1 MDEEV
6 RGEEQKGGMAETDRR
21 TLLRTAGLA
30 GAAGAALAGA
40 MHGKFSLAPISE
52 AQAQTATSMPKGVD
66 KPWWPSKWGKDD
78 ESGASNHI
86 TPAKVLDTAK
96 WIKDGKIYKI
106 GRVYEA
112 AMPLF
117 GARVFALRIPGSP
130 TGGPFGDNKLVYH
143 DEFLATEIGQTGT
156 PFDGPGHMGIQMGKD
171 GDKSE
176 MHFYNGLTAAEI
188 SDAYGLKKL
197 GPEKLNPFFTRGHLI
212 DLAGLKGAM
221 MDAGQEISLADMRG
235 ALQKQGMQ
243 ETDIKPGDA
252 IFFNTGW
259 GSLWMKNNDRYNSGE
274 PGIGLEVARWVIEKD
289 LCLTG
294 ADTWAVEVVPN
305 PDKSLAFPVHGELI
319 CKQAIL
325 NHENLTFDALIAD
338 KKYQFV
344 YIFVPAP
351 IKGATGS
358 NGCPIAVT

>member
-40 MHGKFSLAPISE
+40 MPGKFSLAPGTVAESK
-52 AQAQTATSMPKGVD
+52 TATSMPKGVD

-86 TPAKVLDTAK
+86 TPAKVLDAAK

-106 GRVYEA
+106 GRTYEA

-130 TGGPFGDNKLVYH
+130 RGGPFGDNKLVYH

-156 PFDGPGHMGIQMGKD
+156 QFDGLGHIGIQMGKD

-176 MHFYNGLTAAEI
+176 MRFYNGLTAAEI

-197 GPEKLNPFFTRGHLI
+197 GIEKLKPIFTRAHLV
-212 DLAGLKGAM
+212 DMVALKGGM
-221 MDAGQEISLADMRG
+221 MDAAQEITSADIKAALA
-235 ALQKQGMQ
+235 KQNIP
-243 ETDIKPGDA
+243 ESDIKPGDA
-252 IFFNTGW
+252 IMF
-259 GSLWMKNNDRYNSGE
+259 
-274 PGIGLEVARWVIEKD
+274 
-289 LCLTG
+289 
-294 ADTWAVEVVPN
+294 
-305 PDKSLAFPVHGELI
+305 
-319 CKQAIL
+319 
-325 NHENLTFDALIAD
+325 
-338 KKYQFV
+338 
-344 YIFVPAP
+344 
-351 IKGATGS
+351 
-358 NGCPIAVT
+358 